1 MATQVQLRRG
11 TTADTGGFTGA
22 VGEVTVD
29 TTKDTL
35 VVHDGSQL
43 GGYPLLREDG
53 VNARLLSGS
62 LGNCAL
68 KFANSVNTGLYSP
81 TQGSVA
87 LVSNGIAGLTM
98 DSSGNVVFPGNV
110 TIAGTFDSSSSI
122 ALIVAL
128 G

>member
-11 TTADTGGFTGA
+11 TTADTGNFTGA
-22 VGEVTVD
+22 IGEVTVD
-29 TTKDTL
+29 TSKNTL
-35 VVHDGSQL
+35 VVHDAAQL

-53 VNARLLSGS
+53 INSRLAPGS
-62 LGNCAL
+62 LGSCAL
-68 KFANSVNTGLYSP
+68 KFANSTSTGLYSP
-81 TQGSVA
+81 AQGSVA

-98 DSSGNVVFPGNV
+98 DSSGNATFSGNV
-110 TIAGTFDSSSSI
+110 TVTGTFDSSSII

>member
-53 VNARLLSGS
+53 INARLSSGS

-98 DSSGNVVFPGNV
+98 DSSGNVVFTGNV
-110 TIAGTFDSSSSI
+110 TITGTLDSSSSI

>member
-11 TTADTGGFTGA
+11 TTADTGSFTGA
-22 VGEVTVD
+22 AGETTVD
-29 TTKDTL
+29 TTKNTL
-35 VVHDGSQL
+35 VVHDNIQL

-53 VNARLLSGS
+53 VNSRLSPGS
-62 LGNCAL
+62 LGSCAL
-68 KFANSVNTGLYSP
+68 KFANSINTGIYSP
-81 TQGSVA
+81 SQGSVA

-98 DSSGNVVFPGNV
+98 DSSGNATFSGNV
-110 TIAGTFDSSSSI
+110 TVTGTLDSSSII

>member
-11 TTADTGGFTGA
+11 TTADTGSFTGA
-22 VGEVTVD
+22 SGETTVD
-29 TTKDTL
+29 TTKNTL
-35 VVHDGSQL
+35 VVHDNIQL

-53 VNARLLSGS
+53 VNARLSPGS
-62 LGNCAL
+62 LGSCAL
-68 KFANSVNTGLYSP
+68 KFANSVNTGIYSP
-81 TQGSVA
+81 SQGSVA

-98 DSSGNVVFPGNV
+98 DSSGNATFSGNV
-110 TIAGTFDSSSSI
+110 TVTGTLDSSSII